1 MESRK
6 GSARALLLMI
16 SASLFVVCAIA
27 VAAYFSTSDTG
38 RTGITLPGAASGRPG
53 EDQVISTGE
62 GFVAVT
68 KENAASIVNTLNRP
82 DFYHQ
87 TLYKQTIY
95 DDVTGI
101 FLVHIWARDGIF
113 KLILTESGQT
123 RHILTDGKTVHLW
136 YEDDPLRWQQL
147 QMPEGI
153 SVDDLSGI
161 LTYESVLD
169 LTPDE
174 ITEAEYIQLSD
185 QNNAPCLLVSS
196 KAEDGVVTKL
206 WIDLTTGLLCKAEQ
220 KESDQLLYSLH
231 QTDLV
236 LLDATDA
243 ALNGQMLLPDGSNP
257 FTIAGS

>member
-1 MESRK
+1 
-6 GSARALLLMI
+6 
-16 SASLFVVCAIA
+16 
-27 VAAYFSTSDTG
+27 
-38 RTGITLPGAASGRPG
+38 
-53 EDQVISTGE
+53 
-62 GFVAVT
+62 
-68 KENAASIVNTLNRP
+68 
-82 DFYHQ
+82 
-87 TLYKQTIY
+87 
-95 DDVTGI
+95 
-101 FLVHIWARDGIF
+101 
-113 KLILTESGQT
+113 
-123 RHILTDGKTVHLW
+123 
-136 YEDDPLRWQQL
+136 
-147 QMPEGI
+147 MPEGI